1 MRAVT
6 TPLCACKC
14 SPCSCSSSRRSN
26 EYRAWR
32 PRSRRSSR
40 GEDGG
45 RYSEEEDEEEGSS
58 SSAEDGTS
66 ASSALAGGGVT
77 FKPQQHRKRCCD
89 DDFSSLSTR
98 LRCLLAAVVVLL
110 VLTAVFVPLYYFVF
124 RQHLGPLWRALF
136 GTRVAD
142 ASGGGETT
150 AGGTGI
156 STLDETLAP
165 FQTTPA
171 WKPECPE
178 APVLEWNR
186 FDCYPENPD
195 VDVHTCEDRGCCWAV
210 TDVRNDK
217 DGPAAREHYR
227 DRVPKCIL
235 PLNSGYRIAGP
246 EESLFGGYEVPLQR
260 IPSPS
265 RYGDDITH
273 LKVRVQ
279 MQTPYRLRVKIYD
292 SSEERYEVPDPV
304 IPVEMDLGSPLVHEG
319 DVQMY
324 ATSYN
329 LDSDPFSFQVRRTK
343 TGTVIFDTGVGALV
357 FAHQFLQIS
366 ARLPSGLVYGL
377 GEQVHDRFQH
387 DMGWRT
393 WPIFNRDAF
402 PEDYSNLYGSHPMY
416 MCIEKDNN
424 AHAVLLLNSN
434 AMEVQLQPTPAVTF
448 RTTGGVLDFYFFMG
462 PTPEEVVRQYTEA
475 VGRPLMPPYWAL
487 GFHLGRWGY
496 RTTDYVRDTQ
506 KKMRDMNM
514 PQDVAHVDKDILYKH
529 RLFTLDQNNF
539 AKLPHLVNE
548 LHGRGQRVTVVMEP
562 GVAVPRGEPGPYT
575 PLESGERLGVFVNDT
590 WGTQPIQGLGW
601 PGTIVFP
608 DFGNPA
614 TQAWWSEQLHE
625 FHQVVPFDGLW
636 ITANEPSNYANGS
649 INGCLQDNLNQP
661 PYKPKTK
668 GHRLFERTLCMD
680 AVHWFKGNKHRHYNV
695 HNLYGKAMS
704 QATVNALNALSG
716 GRRSLVMSRST
727 FLGSGRYVGH
737 WLGDNASRWPDLGHS
752 IVAMLEF
759 GLFGIPL
766 VGADVCGFYDDATEE
781 LCLRWMQLGIFYP
794 LVRNNNAIESTAQ
807 DPSAF
812 SEDFQAV
819 ARNALKLRYE
829 LLPFLYTLFHHA
841 HTKGTTV
848 ARPLFHVFPNDTETY
863 EIDQQF
869 MWGEALLMTPVLEPG
884 VLSVEGYFPAG
895 KWYDY
900 HTGREFSNYERGHWH
915 PVYSPL
921 FDPSRPCNLH
931 VRGGF
936 VIPMQGH
943 ANTTTTSRR
952 NPMKLLVALN
962 ASGEAIGD
970 LYWDDGETRD
980 AQLLEEYVYL
990 KFRAMNN
997 TLEICSYQYK
1007 KLFSSTFDELAIM
1020 SVRVLGIRRRP
1031 ARVELDGY
1039 YQLSRRQYRWHHSNK
1054 VMDLKQI
1061 LMPLRKNT
1069 TVRWFMS

>member
-6 TPLCACKC
+6 TPQCACKW

-26 EYRAWR
+26 EYHTWR
-32 PRSRRSSR
+32 SRSRRPSR

-66 ASSALAGGGVT
+66 AESALAGGGMT
-77 FKPQQHRKRCCD
+77 LKPQQHRKRCCD

-98 LRCLLAAVVVLL
+98 LRCLLAAVIVLL

-124 RQHLGPLWRALF
+124 REHLGPLWRTLF
-136 GTRVAD
+136 GRRVAD
-142 ASGGGETT
+142 VSSGGAETT
-150 AGGTGI
+150 VGGT
-156 STLDETLAP
+156 TLDETLAP
-165 FQTTPA
+165 FPATPE
-171 WKPECPE
+171 WKPQCPRALLFLAGGTI

-186 FDCYPENPD
+186 FDCFPENPD
-195 VDVHTCEDRGCCWAV
+195 VDLSTCEDRGCCWAV
-210 TDVRNDK
+210 TNVRNDK
-217 DGPAAREHYR
+217 DGPAAREHFR
-227 DRVPKCIL
+227 DHVPKCIL

-246 EESLFGGYEVPLQR
+246 EESLFAGYEVPLLR

-273 LKVRVQ
+273 LKVRVH
-279 MQTPYRLRVKIYD
+279 MQTPYPPKGQDLRLFRAALRGPGPRYPRRDGPRISSRSRRGRADVRHLATAWAATHSVSKCDEPRRVP
-292 SSEERYEVPDPV
+292 SS
-304 IPVEMDLGSPLVHEG
+304 ST
-319 DVQMY
+319 Q
-324 ATSYN
+324 
-329 LDSDPFSFQVRRTK
+329 
-343 TGTVIFDTGVGALV
+343 ALV
-357 FAHQFLQIS
+357 RWCSRTSSCRFRPVCPAASWTPSLRTSRIS
-366 ARLPSGLVYGL
+366 TART
-377 GEQVHDRFQH
+377 R
-387 DMGWRT
+387 
-393 WPIFNRDAF
+393 
-402 PEDYSNLYGSHPMY
+402 MY
-416 MCIEKDNN
+416 MCIEKDNS

-434 AMEVQLQPTPAVTF
+434 AMEIQLQPTPAVTF

-475 VGRPLMPPYWAL
+475 VGRPMMPPYWAL

-514 PQDVAHVDKDILYKH
+514 PQDVAHVDKDILYKQ

-539 AKLPHLVNE
+539 AKLPDLVKD
-548 LHGRGQRVTVVMEP
+548 LHGRGQRFTVVMEP
-562 GVAVPRGEPGPYT
+562 GVAVLRGEPGPYV

-601 PGTIVFP
+601 PGNMMFP
-608 DFGNPA
+608 DFGNPV
-614 TQAWWSEQLHE
+614 TQAWWSEQLRE
-625 FHQVVPFDGLW
+625 FHQIVPFDGLW
-636 ITANEPSNYANGS
+636 ITGNEPSNYANGS
-649 INGCLQDNLNQP
+649 VNGCLQDNLNQP

-680 AVHWFKGNKHRHYNV
+680 SVHWFKGTKHCHYNL

-704 QATVNALNALSG
+704 QATVNALNALSV

-752 IVAMLEF
+752 IIAMLEF

-766 VGADVCGFYDDATEE
+766 VGADVCGFYDDANEE

-794 LVRNNNAIESTAQ
+794 LVRNNNAIESSAQ

-812 SEDFQAV
+812 SEDYQAV
-819 ARNALKLRYE
+819 ARSALKLRYE

-848 ARPLFHVFPNDTETY
+848 ARPLFHVFPNDTQTY
-863 EIDQQF
+863 AIDKQF

-884 VLSVEGYFPAG
+884 VVSVEGYFPAG

-900 HTGREFSNYERGHWH
+900 HTGREFSSYKNGQWL

-921 FDPSRPCNLH
+921 FDPNRPCNLH
-931 VRGGF
+931 VRGGT
-936 VIPMQGH
+936 VIPTQGH
-943 ANTTTTSRR
+943 ANTTT
-952 NPMKLLVALN
+952 
-962 ASGEAIGD
+962 
-970 LYWDDGETRD
+970 
-980 AQLLEEYVYL
+980 
-990 KFRAMNN
+990 
-997 TLEICSYQYK
+997 
-1007 KLFSSTFDELAIM
+1007 
-1020 SVRVLGIRRRP
+1020 VR
-1031 ARVELDGY
+1031 
-1039 YQLSRRQYRWHHSNK
+1039 
-1054 VMDLKQI
+1054 
-1061 LMPLRKNT
+1061 
-1069 TVRWFMS
+1069 

>member
-26 EYRAWR
+26 EYRTWR

-66 ASSALAGGGVT
+66 AESALAGGGVT

-98 LRCLLAAVVVLL
+98 LRCLLAAVIVLL

-124 RQHLGPLWRALF
+124 REHLGPLWRTLF
-136 GTRVAD
+136 GRRVAD
-142 ASGGGETT
+142 ASSGGAETT
-150 AGGTGI
+150 IGGT
-156 STLDETLAP
+156 TLDETLAP

-171 WKPECPE
+171 WKPQCPE

-186 FDCYPENPD
+186 FDCFPENPD
-195 VDVHTCEDRGCCWAV
+195 VDLRTCEDRGCCWAV
-210 TDVRNDK
+210 TNVRNDK

-246 EESLFGGYEVPLQR
+246 EESLFAGYEVPLHR

-319 DVQMY
+319 D
-324 ATSYN
+324 
-329 LDSDPFSFQVRRTK
+329 

-377 GEQVHDRFQH
+377 GEHVHEHFKH
-387 DMGWRT
+387 DMNWRT
-393 WPIFNRDAF
+393 WAIFNRDAF

-434 AMEVQLQPTPAVTF
+434 AMEIQLQPTPAVTF

-496 RTTDYVRDTQ
+496 RTTDY
-506 KKMRDMNM
+506 K
-514 PQDVAHVDKDILYKH
+514 A
-529 RLFTLDQNNF
+529 
-539 AKLPHLVNE
+539 
-548 LHGRGQRVTVVMEP
+548 
-562 GVAVPRGEPGPYT
+562 
-575 PLESGERLGVFVNDT
+575 ESGSGVFVNDT

-601 PGTIVFP
+601 PGNIMFP
-608 DFGNPA
+608 DFGNPV
-614 TQAWWSEQLHE
+614 TQAWWSEQLRE
-625 FHQVVPFDGLW
+625 FHQIVPFDGLW
-636 ITANEPSNYANGS
+636 ITGNEPSNYANGS
-649 INGCLQDNLNQP
+649 VNGCLQDNLNQP

-680 AVHWFKGNKHRHYNV
+680 SVHWFKGSKHRHYNL

-752 IVAMLEF
+752 IIAMLEF

-766 VGADVCGFYDDATEE
+766 VGAD
-781 LCLRWMQLGIFYP
+781 LGIFYP
-794 LVRNNNAIESTAQ
+794 LVRNNNAIESSAQ

-812 SEDFQAV
+812 SEDYQAV
-819 ARNALKLRYE
+819 TRSALKLRYE

-863 EIDQQF
+863 AIDKQF

-884 VLSVEGYFPAG
+884 VVSVEGYFPAG

-900 HTGREFSNYERGHWH
+900 HTGREFSDYKSGQWL

-931 VRGGF
+931 VRGGS

-943 ANTTTTSRR
+943 ANTTTVSRR

-1007 KLFSSTFDELAIM
+1007 KLFNSTFDELAIM

-1039 YQLSRRQYRWHHSNK
+1039 YPPLAQAVPVAPQQQGHGLEADSHAPQEKHHRPM
-1054 VMDLKQI
+1054 VYVV
-1061 LMPLRKNT
+1061 T
-1069 TVRWFMS
+1069 